1 MPIDNFHTAVRYG
14 VETARCQ
21 QSDSALSSTGMSLL
35 LSFLHLDD
43 LFVSCILHWLLSY
56 DVNLL
61 ADSEQEEQV

>member
-1 MPIDNFHTAVRYG
+1 MELGLPDAHSQIQT
-14 VETARCQ
+14 
-21 QSDSALSSTGMSLL
+21 LSSTGVSLL